1 LHYLK
6 DAFANSEPIKE
17 PIFFTTVAPKLNRSS
32 SQKTGRTSF
41 SGALFWFFFG
51 QAKKNKEYFE
61 QKHFINCLFILYNNT
76 TAIL

>member
-1 LHYLK
+1 VRVKNALADVEH
-6 DAFANSEPIKE
+6 IKE
-17 PIFFTTVAPKLNRSS
+17 PLLFITAVLKPNRSS

-61 QKHFINCLFILYNNT
+61 
-76 TAIL
+76 